1 MKWTPLRHATRRLEL
16 EHHRMRPLV
25 TMSDDQ
31 NQASRLVDQ
40 QTDAVEQQTN
50 AAQRKNVR
58 AAVREARKAL
68 IARYPDL
75 GLDQLSASHLNWR
88 AREQDL
94 RTETYA
100 AIERAMLSM
109 RQEDFERIYSS
120 VWKDEILKG
129 KKKSEQ
135 KTEQA
140 GRLAQDAHQ
149 PKSGDDGGGSGASEG
164 QISSPSLTER
174 TETQPPDPRCQLD
187 FLLNKD

>member
-1 MKWTPLRHATRRLEL
+1 L
-16 EHHRMRPLV
+16 EHHHLCPLV

-31 NQASRLVDQ
+31 NQASRLVEQ
-40 QTDAVEQQTN
+40 QTDAIEQQTD

-140 GRLAQDAHQ
+140 GRLAQETHQ
-149 PKSGDDGGGSGASEG
+149 PKSGDDGGGSGASPG

-174 TETQPPDPRCQLD
+174 TETQPPDPRRQLD